1 MMMNILK
8 SEQATFEQQEPRIFT
23 DGPDQ
28 GGLSVKIRHIR
39 LNPRFLPYRFLLA
52 AFFLIAVIVAVP
64 IQTMRAGAQTQSNKI
79 PAPEATLGFK
89 IGEDRKLAKWDQF
102 LAYFGELAKAS
113 DRIKFETLGKTTLGR
128 PFVVAT
134 ISSPENLKR
143 LDEFREVQR
152 KLGDPRLLAKESE
165 SAIGELIRAG
175 RTVVAITCSIH
186 STEVGGTFTATELAY
201 KLTSQNTPEV
211 KQILDNVI
219 LLLVPSLNPDGTDIV
234 ADWYRKTLGTPSE
247 GTTPPELY
255 HHYTGHDNNR
265 DWYAFTQVETQLTV
279 DKILNVW
286 RPQILHDIHQMG
298 GGGARLFV
306 PPYMEP
312 WEPNIDPAIIAG
324 VNALGTSMAWEVISG
339 GKPGVVF
346 NTMYDAWTPA
356 RAYAHY
362 HAGLRVLSE
371 TASARLA
378 TPVEIPL
385 NRLGGGFNYD
395 AKSPS
400 WNFPSVWPG
409 GKWTLRDIVEYQTA
423 GATALLNHAARHREL
438 YLRNFYEVS
447 KRAVEAVGGPF
458 AIVLP
463 EPEPPASI
471 SNALKRIKEGLN
483 QVTGTKEEK
492 HEQSEQVVKNVIGE
506 PSTDA
511 EVIYYYKIE
520 GLDRLLSILRRG
532 GVEVMRASKDF
543 VADGKNYATGAHIVF
558 MKQPYGAF
566 ARTLLEPQ
574 VYPNLREYPGGPPKR
589 PYDVTAHSLNLL
601 MNAKAD
607 FIKAPFTVDAKP
619 EPAAL
624 VIQSRVRPN
633 AGVRVAIY
641 KNYLP
646 SMDEGWTRWMFDQY
660 RFPYMSLRDAEA
672 REGNLKAKYDAIIIP
687 DQSVNAIVNGLPGGA
702 SRGAATGD
710 GGGDERVTG
719 VYPEEYAGGLGEA
732 GVKALREFVEAGG
745 TVITFNNASNFAIE
759 KLGAPARNVLK
770 GVSARDF
777 YCPGS
782 ILRAQLDSSSP
793 LAFGLEKESIA
804 WFESGPA
811 FEITDQASAR
821 AIARY
826 PESESPLLSGWVLG
840 DKLIR
845 GRAAM
850 VEAKIGKGRIILFGF
865 RPQYRAQSLATFPLL
880 FNSILT
886 SKSDQ

>member
-1 MMMNILK
+1 MMMKNN
-8 SEQATFEQQEPRIFT
+8 S
-23 DGPDQ
+23 
-28 GGLSVKIRHIR
+28 R
-39 LNPRFLPYRFLLA
+39 LLLA
-52 AFFLIAVIVAVP
+52 AFFLIASLAAVP
-64 IQTMRAGAQTQSNKI
+64 FQTMRAGAQTRSNNI
-79 PAPEATLGFK
+79 PSPEATFGFK

-113 DRIKFETLGKTTLGR
+113 DRIKLETLGKTTLGR

-134 ISSPENLKR
+134 ISSSENLKR
-143 LDEFREVQR
+143 LDEFKGIQR
-152 KLGDPRLLAKESE
+152 QLSDPRLLAKESE
-165 SAIGELIRAG
+165 SAIGELIKTG
-175 RTVVAITCSIH
+175 KTVVVVTCSIH
-186 STEVGGTFTATELAY
+186 STEVGGTFTATTLAY
-201 KLTSQNTPEV
+201 RLTSQDTPEV

-234 ADWYRKTLGTPSE
+234 ADWYRRTLGTAAE
-247 GTTPPELY
+247 GSSPPELY
-255 HHYTGHDNNR
+255 HHYAGHDNNR

-298 GGGARLFV
+298 GGGARFFV

-324 VNALGTSMAWEVISG
+324 VNALGTSMAWEVISR

-346 NTMYDAWTPA
+346 NSIYDAWTPA
-356 RAYAHY
+356 RAYTHY
-362 HAGLRVLSE
+362 HGGLRILSE

-378 TPVEIPL
+378 TPVEVPF
-385 NRLGGGFNYD
+385 NRLGGGFNYE
-395 AKSPS
+395 AKTPS
-400 WNFPSVWPG
+400 WNFPAVWQG
-409 GKWTLRDIVEYQTA
+409 GKWTLGDIIDYQSA
-423 GATALLNHAARHREL
+423 GAMALLSHAARHREL
-438 YLRNFYEVS
+438 YLRNFYELG
-447 KRAVEAVGGPF
+447 KRAVEAKDGPF

-463 EPEPPASI
+463 EPDLPASLA
-471 SNALKRIKEGLN
+471 NAFKRLREGLN
-483 QVTGTKEEK
+483 QVSGTREER
-492 HEQSEQVVKNVIGE
+492 HEQGEQIVKNISGE

-511 EVIYYYKIE
+511 EVVYYFKTE
-520 GLDRLLSILRRG
+520 GLDRALGILKRG
-532 GVEVMRASKDF
+532 GVEVMRASNDF
-543 VADGKNYATGAHIVF
+543 LADGKKYAAGAHIIF

-566 ARTLLEPQ
+566 AKTLLESQ
-574 VYPNLREYPGGPPKR
+574 VYPDLREYPGGPPKR

-601 MNAKAD
+601 MNFKAV
-607 FIKAPFTVDAKP
+607 IVKEPFTVEAKP

-633 AGVRVAIY
+633 AGVRVALY

-646 SMDEGWTRWMFDQY
+646 SMDEGWTRWMFDHY
-660 RFPYMSLRDAEA
+660 RFPFTSLRDTEA

-687 DQSVNAIVNGLPGGA
+687 DQSVNALLNGLPAEAGRTERAGA
-702 SRGAATGD
+702 ERGEERITGA
-710 GGGDERVTG
+710 
-719 VYPEEYAGGLGEA
+719 YPVEYAGGLGEV
-732 GVKALREFVEAGG
+732 GVKALREFIEAGG

-759 KLGAPARNVLK
+759 KLGVPARNVLK
-770 GVSARDF
+770 SVPARDF

-793 LAFGLEKESIA
+793 LAFGSEKESIA
-804 WFESGPA
+804 WFENSPA
-811 FEITDQASAR
+811 FEITDPASAK

-826 PESESPLLSGWVLG
+826 PESENPLLSGWILG

-850 VEAKIGKGRIILFGF
+850 VEARIGKGRVILFGF

-880 FNSILT
+880 FNAILT
-886 SKSDQ
+886 SKSEQ